1 MRPPRALLALVLALT
16 ALIAAPA
23 SRGTALYV
31 NRTVV
36 VEPGLVRLRDLVQPT
51 GETPAAA
58 EAALASSVATVS
70 GALLVLPARA
80 YAVLLEQAFGPD
92 CILVGSRTLV
102 VPRGLLAADGVRLF
116 DELADFLRQQ
126 GVLGE
131 ERCELEIVQMLDGGL
146 PAGSSAV
153 FRITRSVKVAGAR
166 EITCSVS
173 PWAAQPPVGSVTL
186 RVRLSLAA
194 AEGVRASDRV
204 QVLFRKGPVTVEMPG
219 KALASAGPGESVSVY
234 VPDSLKS
241 FSGRVIG
248 KKAVEVELP

>member
-1 MRPPRALLALVLALT
+1 MRAPRALLALILALA
-16 ALIAAPA
+16 ALVASPA

-31 NRTVV
+31 NRTAV
-36 VEPGLVRLRDLVQPT
+36 VEPGEVRLRDIVQPT
-51 GETPAAA
+51 GEVPAAA
-58 EAALASSVATVS
+58 EAALASTVATVS
-70 GALLVLPARA
+70 GALLMLPARA

-102 VPRGLLAADGVRLF
+102 VPRGLLAEGGVRLF
-116 DELADFLRQQ
+116 DELTDFLRQQ

-131 ERCELEIVQMLDGGL
+131 ERSELEIVQTLDGGL

-153 FRITRSVKVAGAR
+153 FRLTRSVKMAGAR
-166 EITCSVS
+166 EVTCSVS
-173 PWAAQPPVGSVTL
+173 PSAAQPSIGSVTL
-186 RVRLSLAA
+186 RVRPNLPAG
-194 AEGVRASDRV
+194 EGVRSSDRV
-204 QVLFRKGPVTVEMPG
+204 QVLFRKGLVTVELQG
-219 KALASAGPGESVSVY
+219 KALASAGPGDSVSVY